1 MDLHRDRSKITGC
14 RLAIASWTGAWMRS
28 TVARS
33 SSPSSVITAARL
45 SVLREVVTFEVI
57 GAFPLLRG
65 KPRRRRPNR
74 LPRQVFGSRLG
85 DYPGAAPEN
94 PESGQSPARPRAGP
108 GSWVGEGGSWLR
120 IGWDAQEGS
129 GEHLRVGG
137 AERFDRLATRGE
149 HTDPEVDGGQGQHL
163 SDLRAGHDGHR
174 LTDLCQCVMRLQDRP
189 EPGRVNERATREIE
203 DQSAA
208 GSDCHLDRLAEL
220 IGGRDVEVA
229 LDRHHQQPGA
239 IHRCGTD
246 LELHAG
252 LLRDSIHPGSP
263 RVGTV

>member
-33 SSPSSVITAARL
+33 SSPSSVITTARL

-94 PESGQSPARPRAGP
+94 PESGSRARP
-108 GSWVGEGGSWLR
+108 
-120 IGWDAQEGS
+120 I
-129 GEHLRVGG
+129 
-137 AERFDRLATRGE
+137 
-149 HTDPEVDGGQGQHL
+149 
-163 SDLRAGHDGHR
+163 
-174 LTDLCQCVMRLQDRP
+174 P
-189 EPGRVNERATREIE
+189 EPGPAHGLVKGVVGSGLGGTLRGGVASTCASAVRNDSIASPLVENTRILR
-203 DQSAA
+203 STA
-208 GSDCHLDRLAEL
+208 
-220 IGGRDVEVA
+220 V
-229 LDRHHQQPGA
+229 
-239 IHRCGTD
+239 
-246 LELHAG
+246 
-252 LLRDSIHPGSP
+252 RDSIFLTCEPATMVIGSP
-263 RVGTV
+263 TSANA